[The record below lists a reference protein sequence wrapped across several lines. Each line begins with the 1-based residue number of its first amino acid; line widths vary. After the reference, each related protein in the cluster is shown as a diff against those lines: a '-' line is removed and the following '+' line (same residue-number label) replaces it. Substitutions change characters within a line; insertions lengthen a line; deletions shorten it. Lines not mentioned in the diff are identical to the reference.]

1 MTCNE
6 HPFGEET
13 LRRRGSQLSLAYG
26 TKSLPSQFDLLE
38 TRLTIGLGFFMV
50 LNVLQ
55 VFGTNLLNWQIQD
68 VDRLSTRCRG
78 RLLRTRSYGE
88 LRKNCRSD
96 FDHRTQA
103 PRPLSILTL
112 QYPIVPCDA
121 RTVCQGRAKSS
132 SGSDSVLSD

>member
-6 HPFGEET
+6 HPFGGET

-68 VDRLSTRCRG
+68 VDRPQHEMSR
-78 RLLRTRSYGE
+78 
-88 LRKNCRSD
+88 
-96 FDHRTQA
+96 
-103 PRPLSILTL
+103 
-112 QYPIVPCDA
+112 PIVA
-121 RTVCQGRAKSS
+121 HS
-132 SGSDSVLSD
+132 